1 MEIKKSP
8 KADLEKRK
16 GLHLEI
22 GLVVALALALLAFNL
37 KQYEKEV
44 KQLQQREVIDE
55 MEDVMIT
62 QPDQE
67 MPEPEPEPQ
76 DNTTEIKIVDDNEEL
91 KNELGPI
98 DAGDDANKEQQA
110 YTPVEVKEEV
120 EVVEEEIFQIVEEN
134 PEFPGGE
141 SALYKY
147 LNDNL
152 KYPTVAREN
161 GITGKVY
168 IKFVVEKD
176 GSISRAMI
184 RKDIGGGCGAEALR
198 VVNAMP
204 RWKPGKQRGKAVRSE
219 FTLPV
224 SIELR

>member
-224 SIELR
+224 SFELR

>member
-141 SALYKY
+141 LALYKY

-204 RWKPGKQRGKAVRSE
+204 RWKPGKQRGKAVRSVV
-219 FTLPV
+219 TLPV
-224 SIELR
+224 SFELR